1 MDNNHQNDNITAKNK
16 AGISRAIIA
25 IIALAAVVGIGLLG
39 AWADKHYNTTAYIE
53 MYAFL
58 LVCASAIVFVCF
70 RR

>member
-1 MDNNHQNDNITAKNK
+1 MDNNHQNDNIAAKNK

-25 IIALAAVVGIGLLG
+25 IIALAAVVGIGILG